1 MGGEIQSPCHDVRR
15 GLPHREAVRKRV
27 AVDDQERVDGRQSEL
42 RQHHPG
48 RLVHHAPGIPV
59 ITLDVGLHGLGGQG
73 SAQHLHR
80 GDGRQSNRIQDL
92 RLGETPGFPRVQ
104 IDRSDVQRTDR
115 QREGV
120 QGAYFNVTER
130 LHEDWPSRMRG
141 SLDVVREHRAA
152 HPQGIPTGSFAQVEL
167 QFIDPRSSGVAR
179 AHRLCSKWAA

>member
-1 MGGEIQSPCHDVRR
+1 MTRSASTADSRSC
-15 GLPHREAVRKRV
+15 A
-27 AVDDQERVDGRQSEL
+27 ST
-42 RQHHPG
+42 
-48 RLVHHAPGIPV
+48 IPV
-59 ITLDVGLHGLGGQG
+59 AWCTTRREYPSSPSTSGFTVWEARARRSTCTAAMVDRATASRICG
-73 SAQHLHR
+73 SVR
-80 GDGRQSNRIQDL
+80 P
-92 RLGETPGFPRVQ
+92 PGFPRVQ